1 MAESQYYTNTVNRLG
16 QNVESKDS
24 YGKSEKNDKPRVTT
38 YKPNH
43 QFMKNLFD
51 DEDSSLDML
60 VSHMDIPK
68 INSPD
73 YGSKSESPK
82 KTEEETTK
90 RTFEKMTTLLDV
102 NPGDMDLGTG
112 SPDPTLEDEMYY
124 SEPTEATI
132 DESSVSVDRSDGF
145 SLMDYLF
152 GVTSSDDADLEN
164 SNKTE
169 AIYKRE
175 SEITTKSIEID
186 TTTEQKPKIVT
197 TESTYMPDEITAELT
212 AVEFETTENTEIN
225 KTSTENVKKDES
237 TENPIVK
244 VESSS
249 VSSFMDPT
257 NVVSTSMSTE
267 VSHETEICFRGKCI
281 KTNKDL
287 S

>member
-1 MAESQYYTNTVNRLG
+1 MNRLG

-24 YGKSEKNDKPRVTT
+24 YEKSEKNDKPRVTT
-38 YKPNH
+38 YKPSH

-51 DEDSSLDML
+51 NEDSSLDIL
-60 VSHMDIPK
+60 VSHMEIPK

-73 YGSKSESPK
+73 YGSKLESPK
-82 KTEEETTK
+82 KTAEETTK
-90 RTFEKMTTLLDV
+90 RTLEKMTTLLDV

-112 SPDPTLEDEMYY
+112 SPDPTLEDEMYF

-132 DESSVSVDRSDGF
+132 NESSVSVDRSDGF

-152 GVTSSDDADLEN
+152 GVTSSDDINLEN
-164 SNKTE
+164 VNKTE
-169 AIYKRE
+169 GIYKRE
-175 SEITTKSIEID
+175 SEITTKSLETE

-197 TESTYMPDEITAELT
+197 TESTYIPEEITAELT
-212 AVEFETTENTEIN
+212 AVEYETTETTEIK
-225 KTSTENVKKDES
+225 KTSTENVKQES
-237 TENPIVK
+237 TDNPIVK